1 MSPQSVVGRQ
11 PTPNAIELRISSIR
25 VVRIRVFGLREP
37 SIHRLQTT
45 EVLVPADIALRLDD
59 ARFPSPLV

>member
-1 MSPQSVVGRQ
+1 M
-11 PTPNAIELRISSIR
+11 IR

-45 EVLVPADIALRLDD
+45 EVVVLADIALRVDD
-59 ARFPSPLV
+59 TRFPSRLV